1 MPPYCA
7 VAEIKKSYWLESA
20 ATFMKL
26 VETLLAIRPT
36 GHAVNVHEK
45 LLMSEAIPQC
55 SLFKISNEG
64 AFQDIM
70 KVVWQIDV

>member
-1 MPPYCA
+1 
-7 VAEIKKSYWLESA
+7 
-20 ATFMKL
+20 MKL